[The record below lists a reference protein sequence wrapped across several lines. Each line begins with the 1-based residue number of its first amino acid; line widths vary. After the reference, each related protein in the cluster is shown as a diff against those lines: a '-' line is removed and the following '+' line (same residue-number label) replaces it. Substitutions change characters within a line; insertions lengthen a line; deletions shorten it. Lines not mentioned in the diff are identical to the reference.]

1 MENGPPGPNRRLLL
15 LEFTQRAITEAADFF
30 SKSIMNEFTLHQQI
44 NAEQQ
49 RNLEQQLKEM
59 KSDHHREKDNF
70 EQKLRMSEIEK
81 AELSAIE

>member
-49 RNLEQQLKEM
+49 RNLEQ
-59 KSDHHREKDNF
+59 
-70 EQKLRMSEIEK
+70 
-81 AELSAIE
+81 